1 MICEVIDIDEKKLL
15 KKAAAGSAEAF
26 EQLVLTYQTP
36 IYNLCLR
43 MTGNPEDAADMT
55 QESFL
60 KAWRS
65 LEGFHFESAFSTWLY
80 RLASNTCLD
89 FLRSVKRR
97 KQFSLTMEDADG
109 ETQLLDLP
117 DPAPTPEASLLSAE
131 ESALLAA
138 AMRQLD
144 PEQQRILTLRVV
156 NDLSYAEIAAVL
168 DIKEGTV
175 KSRLARARENLRK
188 KLLQSGNKAESK
200 SSNTH
205 IRKGGRGH
213 EV

>member
-26 EQLVLTYQTP
+26 EQLLLTYQTP

-188 KLLQSGNKAESK
+188 KLLQSGNKTESK

>member
-131 ESALLAA
+131 ESFLLAA

-156 NDLSYAEIAAVL
+156 NDLSYTEIAAVL

-188 KLLQSGNKAESK
+188 KLLQLGNKTESK

>member
-156 NDLSYAEIAAVL
+156 NDLSYTEIAAVL

-188 KLLQSGNKAESK
+188 KLLQLGNKTESK

-213 EV
+213 EL

>member
-131 ESALLAA
+131 ESFLLAA

-156 NDLSYAEIAAVL
+156 NDLSYTEIAAVL

-188 KLLQSGNKAESK
+188 KLLQSGNKTESK

-213 EV
+213 EL

>member
-156 NDLSYAEIAAVL
+156 NDLSYTEIAAVL

-188 KLLQSGNKAESK
+188 KLLQSGNKTESK

>member
-131 ESALLAA
+131 ESFLLAA

-156 NDLSYAEIAAVL
+156 NDLSYTEIAAVL

-188 KLLQSGNKAESK
+188 KLLQSGNKTESK

-205 IRKGGRGH
+205 IWKGGRGH

>member
-26 EQLVLTYQTP
+26 EQLLLTYQTP

-156 NDLSYAEIAAVL
+156 NDLSYTEIAAVL

-188 KLLQSGNKAESK
+188 KLLQSGNKTESK